1 MERSSFWKILDFL
14 TLAVLSQCVLPKLHQ
29 TARFKPNYVTN
40 PWNPEELYVNKYICE
55 ITWLQPNLAMQ
66 WIPHQMKENTNR
78 NRKRVCIL
86 HVCIIQKRVRSPGVL
101 YQIRLGQR
109 RVKGNW
115 IPLLSH
121 LLSSSSMR
129 TVPNTWYKY
138 KYMIHIQIHDTN
150 TNTNTC

>member
-1 MERSSFWKILDFL
+1 MFSWNSTRQLVSSQIMSEIHETQKSCM
-14 TLAVLSQCVLPKLHQ
+14 LAH
-29 TARFKPNYVTN
+29 
-40 PWNPEELYVNKYICE
+40 ICE
-55 ITWLQPNLAMQ
+55 ITWLQLNLAME
-66 WIPHQMKENTNR
+66 WRPHQMKENTNR
-78 NRKRVCIL
+78 NRKRVCI

-101 YQIRLGQR
+101 YQIRLEQR

-138 KYMIHIQIHDTN
+138 KYMIQIQIHVNTDTWSLYSIAWVWGW
-150 TNTNTC
+150 CQI